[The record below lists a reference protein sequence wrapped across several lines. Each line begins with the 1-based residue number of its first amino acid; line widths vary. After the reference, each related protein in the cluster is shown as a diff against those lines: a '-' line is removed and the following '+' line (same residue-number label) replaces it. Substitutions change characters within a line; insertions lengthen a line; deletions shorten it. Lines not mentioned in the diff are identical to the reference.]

1 MFPNEAD
8 SSWAGRDVTVEV
20 DINPLADVVALQIPA
35 QFQSNVRDICESKS
49 IAEHTRHTR
58 QHTKTQEDSSKK

>member
-8 SSWAGRDVTVEV
+8 PSWAGRDVTVEV

-49 IAEHTRHTR
+49 IAEHTRHTP
-58 QHTKTQEDSSKK
+58 QHKRTTEARKK

>member
-49 IAEHTRHTR
+49 IAEHTRHTP
-58 QHTKTQEDSSKK
+58 QHKRTTEARKK